1 MSCWNNK
8 REYFVSAR
16 TQEKMIAI
24 GYEYPEEYENLV
36 DELTNGTDMT
46 SVHSDVWATELTLTD
61 AEWKQAIDNC
71 RNIVNKTYKKLFTS

>member
-8 REYFVSAR
+8 REYFVSVR

-46 SVHSDVWATELTLTD
+46 SIHSDVWATELTLTD
-61 AEWKQAIDNC
+61 TEWKQAISNC
-71 RNIVNKTYKKLFTS
+71 RNIVNKTYKKLFTK

>member
-8 REYFVSAR
+8 REYLVSAR

-46 SVHSDVWATELTLTD
+46 SIHSDVWATVLTLTD
-61 AEWKQAIDNC
+61 AEWKQAISNC
-71 RNIVNKTYKKLFTS
+71 RNIVNGNYISVET